1 MKSFMLDDP
10 AVLDDPWDT
19 FADYRDNH
27 PVYHRADIDQ
37 WFVFR
42 YDHVVEALRQPL
54 LSNERMTAFRA
65 AAPAEWQER
74 LGPVFELFEP
84 WLFMKDGPRHR
95 ALRTWMQT
103 SLSGDLLR
111 SQSPAIEAC
120 VQRLLDTFDGREGF
134 DLAREFAFILPL
146 HVLAQVIGLPKDC
159 WDRAFIWSVDITDF
173 FNILPSN
180 DDTCSRIIKSGL
192 EFYDYTDHLVSL
204 RRQSPQPDLL
214 TNFLEHQSSD
224 VSERD
229 LISNTMVLLLA
240 GHVAVRNL
248 IGNTVWLLLQRPD
261 DLARACQNPKLV
273 AHAVDESLRY
283 EAPVS
288 MVARVAAQDFTLAD
302 QSIRKGQFVQL
313 ALASANRDPR
323 KFEQAERYVVD
334 RHPNPYLS
342 FAPGLHSCLGAA
354 LSRQQTILAVTAL
367 LERYPRL
374 RLDPERPIEWYRNA
388 GNRGPESLYVR
399 VD

>member
-1 MKSFMLDDP
+1 MKTFALDNP
-10 AVLDDPWDT
+10 TTLDDPWET
-19 FADYRDNH
+19 FADFRDNN
-27 PVYHRADIDQ
+27 PIYHHASIDQ

-54 LSNERMTAFRA
+54 LSNERMAAFRA

-74 LGPVFELFEP
+74 LGPVFRLFEP
-84 WLFMKDGPRHR
+84 WLFMQDGARHA
-95 ALRTWMQT
+95 ALRTWMKS

-111 SQSPAIEAC
+111 TQSPAIAAC
-120 VQRLLDTFDGREGF
+120 ADGLLDSFEGRGSF
-134 DLAREFAFILPL
+134 DLASEFAFVLPL
-146 HVLAQVIGLPKDC
+146 HVLAQVIGVPRDC
-159 WDRAFIWSVDITDF
+159 WDRAFTWSVDITDF
-173 FNILPSN
+173 FNVLPSN
-180 DDTCSRIIKSGL
+180 DDTCARIIKSGL
-192 EFYDYTDHLVSL
+192 EFYDYTERLVAL

-214 TNFLEHQSSD
+214 SRFLQHQSSD
-224 VSERD
+224 VTEHD

-248 IGNTVWLLLQRPD
+248 IGNTIWLLLQHPEA
-261 DLARACQNPKLV
+261 LARVRQDPKLV

-288 MVARVAAQDFTLAD
+288 MIARVASEDVTLGHTT
-302 QSIRKGQFVQL
+302 IRKGQFVQL

-323 KFEQAERYVVD
+323 KFEQAEYYLVD

-354 LSRQQTILAVTAL
+354 LSRQQTILAVEAL
-367 LERYPRL
+367 LKRYPRL
-374 RLDPERPIEWYRNA
+374 RLDPTRNIVWYRNA
-388 GNRGPESLYVR
+388 GNRGPESMVVR